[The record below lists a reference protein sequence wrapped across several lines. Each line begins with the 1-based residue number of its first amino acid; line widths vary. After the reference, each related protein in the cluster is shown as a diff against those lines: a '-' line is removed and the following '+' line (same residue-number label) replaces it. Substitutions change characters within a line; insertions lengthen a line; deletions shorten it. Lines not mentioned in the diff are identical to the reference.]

1 MPSSKTKNKHS
12 SKLSSRCHFVETSE
26 LWYIITCGLQYY
38 THTHTHKSKQHRG
51 QVAQHR
57 WFINPAY
64 TQLLYISLLR
74 SQNLIN
80 AQDYNKI
87 KINKLIYV
95 KSFILQQADD
105 SQLLGIHR
113 SWSIIAMINP
123 HHVGLSKDYPNL
135 LVEVKTRWIRQCS
148 ARAAQNI

>member
-1 MPSSKTKNKHS
+1 MPSTKTKT
-12 SKLSSRCHFVETSE
+12 KLKIASSRCHFVETSE
-26 LWYIITCGLQYY
+26 LWYIITCGLQHY
-38 THTHTHKSKQHRG
+38 THTHTQIKTTQGSG
-51 QVAQHR
+51 TQHR